1 MDPGRPHELTA
12 SVMVDVRLTPEL
24 VAGISF
30 RPARLGRRGLDE
42 QHVRAFCRQVEAE
55 LVILTDE
62 RRVLQDEV
70 LRLRRRVL
78 GQAGQGGEDDSAN
91 EHVQAVSILS
101 RAQQT
106 AAHYV
111 TEAQEYSRHLAQDA
125 RRRREEI
132 LAEAREEADQVV
144 AEARLEAA
152 HAPTAPQAIR

>member
-1 MDPGRPHELTA
+1 
-12 SVMVDVRLTPEL
+12 MVDVRLTPEL
-24 VAGISF
+24 VAATSF

-42 QHVRAFCRQVEAE
+42 QHVGAFCRQVEAE
-55 LVILTDE
+55 LVILIEE

-78 GQAGQGGEDDSAN
+78 GQGGEDDGDTRAN

-106 AAHYV
+106 ASHYV

-125 RRRREEI
+125 RRRRDEI
-132 LAEAREEADQVV
+132 LAEAQEHADQVM
-144 AEARLEAA
+144 AEARLDAA